1 MKIRNNSLQ
10 DRHARRILLLSE
22 MLKRKFR
29 LEEEI
34 LSHLEMEEQEN
45 LESGMPSDQA
55 HYAALRRFG
64 NVTLAQE
71 RSREMWGWNSAET
84 FWQDVRFGLRMLAK
98 DRGFTGVAVLTLALG
113 VGANTAVF
121 SVVKAVLLDPL
132 PYADPGRLITIA
144 EAATDDPDNRT
155 LNYTTARELQE
166 RSHAFEGISAYRDGP
181 GVLVE
186 NGKPEMLRGLSID
199 RNFFATLGVRME
211 LGRTFVP
218 LEQRPN
224 RCTALILSQGLW
236 VRRFG
241 ADPHI
246 LGRVLRLNGY
256 AVTVVGVLPG
266 EFKPLLK
273 ATSELDPE
281 IYSALPLD
289 PFARCHN
296 CQSVNLL
303 GRLKRG
309 VSIDE
314 ARAELNTL
322 LQPIVR
328 ETPAAHLRGARL
340 NLVPLP
346 DRLLGR
352 ASTAVWVVWIAAAL
366 VLLIACA
373 NVANLLLERATGRA
387 REMAL
392 RTALGAGRGRLIG
405 QLLTESLVLACAG
418 GSAGIALAF
427 CGTHAL
433 ASFVPAKIPRAQTA
447 HVDAAVLTYA
457 LAATVIAGL
466 VFGLA
471 PAWRATHLDLNW
483 AIKGAN
489 GRGRTHGGLRNA
501 LAAFEI
507 AIALVLAVGAGLMG
521 KTFWRL
527 MTVGAGFD
535 PHNVLTLTTSVFG
548 PRYAGNQIGYYR
560 DALQRVR
567 TIPGIQDVAA
577 TSLIPMDYTDRAQIH
592 RADRPLASED
602 DAPLADPFSVSTDY
616 FRVMRIQLNYGRGF
630 TDQDTA
636 STGRVALINESCART
651 LFARENPIGKHIKLG
666 PWHASASSPAG
677 APWMT
682 VVGVVGD
689 VRQDGMDQPADMQV
703 YMALNQEA
711 IVGYYRV
718 VARTTDDPMRL
729 EHAVRNAFEAVDSG
743 SPVYHVKPLEAY
755 VSGKLADRT
764 FALVLLALFG
774 TLSLALASV
783 GIYGVVSYAVAQ
795 RTREVGIRMAL
806 GAGRTEVVA
815 LVLRYAL
822 PMIAGGLVIG
832 LGTALMLS
840 RLLASLLFEVA
851 PNDPVTIAG
860 VAAMLGT
867 VASVAAT
874 IPAYRAAT
882 LAPMAALRRE

>member
-1 MKIRNNSLQ
+1 MTLRREFSKIRTLF
-10 DRHARRILLLSE
+10 RR
-22 MLKRKFR
+22 RKPADD
-29 LEEEI
+29 LAEEI
-34 LSHLEMEEQEN
+34 RGHLAMEEQEN
-45 LESGMPSDQA
+45 LESGMAPEEA

-71 RSREMWGWNSAET
+71 RSREMWGWNSLET
-84 FWQDVRFGLRMLAK
+84 LGQDLRFGLRMLAK
-98 DRGFTGVAVLTLALG
+98 DTGFAGVAVLTLALG

-132 PYADPGRLITIA
+132 PYADAGHLITIA
-144 EAATDDPDNRT
+144 EAATDDPDNHT
-155 LNYTTARELQE
+155 LDYTTARELQE
-166 RSHAFEGISAYRDGP
+166 RSHSFEGISAYRDGP

-186 NGKPEMLRGLSID
+186 DGKPEVLRGLSID
-199 RNFFATLGVRME
+199 RNFFDTLGVRME

-218 LEQRPN
+218 LEQQPN
-224 RCTALILSQGLW
+224 QCTALILSHGLW

-256 AVTVVGVLPG
+256 AVTVVGVLPA

-281 IYSALPLD
+281 TYSALSFD

-309 VSIDE
+309 VNIDE
-314 ARAELNTL
+314 ARAELNAL

-328 ETPAAHLRGARL
+328 QTPAAHLRGARL

-346 DRLLGR
+346 DQLLGR
-352 ASTAVWVVWIAAAL
+352 ASTAVWVVWCAAAFI
-366 VLLIACA
+366 LLMACA

-387 REMAL
+387 REIAL
-392 RTALGAGRGRLIG
+392 RTALGAGRGRLLR

-418 GSAGIALAF
+418 GLAGIALAF
-427 CGTHAL
+427 CATHAL

-447 HVDAAVLTYA
+447 HVDAAVLAYA
-457 LAATVIAGL
+457 LAATVIAAL

-471 PAWRATHLDLNW
+471 PAWRATHIDLSW
-483 AIKGAN
+483 AIKGVN
-489 GRGRTHGGLRNA
+489 GRGRTHRSLRNA
-501 LAAFEI
+501 LAAAEI
-507 AIALVLAVGAGLMG
+507 AMALALAVGAGLMG
-521 KTFWRL
+521 RTFWRL

-548 PRYAGNQIGYYR
+548 PRYAGNRIGYYR
-560 DALQRVR
+560 DVLEQLR
-567 TIPGIQDVAA
+567 TIPGIKDVAV

-592 RADRPLASED
+592 RADRPLFNED
-602 DAPLADPFSVSTDY
+602 DAPFADLFSVSTDY
-616 FRVMRIQLNYGRGF
+616 FRVMRIPLRYGRVF

-651 LFARENPIGKHIKLG
+651 LFAGENPMGRHIKLG
-666 PWHASASSPAG
+666 PGNALASSRAG
-677 APWMT
+677 TPWMT
-682 VVGVVGD
+682 IVGVVGD
-689 VRQDGMDQPADMQV
+689 VRQDGIDQPADMQV
-703 YMALNQEA
+703 YSALNQEA
-711 IVGYYRV
+711 IIGYYRL
-718 VARTTDDPMRL
+718 VARTTNEPMLL
-729 EHAVRNAFEAVDSG
+729 EHAVRNAFAAVDAG

-764 FALVLLALFG
+764 FALALLALFG
-774 TLSLALASV
+774 TLSLALAAV
-783 GIYGVVSYAVAQ
+783 GIYGVVSYAVTQ

-806 GAGRTEVVA
+806 GARRGE
-815 LVLRYAL
+815 VLRRL
-822 PMIAGGLVIG
+822 VGEGLLLTLAG
-832 LGTALMLS
+832 LGVGWVAALALARVMASMLYGVTPS
-840 RLLASLLFEVA
+840 DPATFLTVSVLL
-851 PNDPVTIAG
+851 AG
-860 VAAMLGT
+860 VAFL
-867 VASVAAT
+867 ASY
-874 IPAYRAAT
+874 IPARRAT
-882 LAPMAALRRE
+882 KVDPMVALRYE